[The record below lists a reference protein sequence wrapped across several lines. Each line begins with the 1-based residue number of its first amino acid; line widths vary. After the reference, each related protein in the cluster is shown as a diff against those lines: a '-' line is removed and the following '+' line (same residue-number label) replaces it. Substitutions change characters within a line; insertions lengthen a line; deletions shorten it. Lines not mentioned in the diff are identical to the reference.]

1 MKLQRLF
8 RVRFQLPQNGFSYP
22 KRKFYPPVNK
32 RKKKLNVVIFLLFN
46 YVIFSLNEPFQIIL
60 KTFIGL
66 ENCAVNVWVWLMP
79 HQVLYWVPHLGSSVT
94 LSKKRLVLSLHL
106 LLLNPAFCSLE
117 FRVIVLELLERIF

>member
-1 MKLQRLF
+1 M
-8 RVRFQLPQNGFSYP
+8 
-22 KRKFYPPVNK
+22 
-32 RKKKLNVVIFLLFN
+32 
-46 YVIFSLNEPFQIIL
+46 IFSLNEPFQIIL